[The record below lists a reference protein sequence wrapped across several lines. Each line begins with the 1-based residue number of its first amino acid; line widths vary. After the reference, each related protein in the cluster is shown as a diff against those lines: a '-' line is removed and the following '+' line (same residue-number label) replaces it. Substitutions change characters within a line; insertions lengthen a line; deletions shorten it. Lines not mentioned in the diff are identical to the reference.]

1 MTTAT
6 ITRCRIDLD
15 GRSHPVAFEPCE
27 TCRCPFA
34 YATDE
39 VGIIWEPGL
48 EISLV
53 CLDET
58 CPCHISPVRGLR
70 FLTHAR
76 PVTP

>member
-1 MTTAT
+1 MAGR
-6 ITRCRIDLD
+6 TRS
-15 GRSHPVAFEPCE
+15 RSSPVRPVAARSP
-27 TCRCPFA
+27 
-34 YATDE
+34 TDE